1 MKLGGMEGEDVIDA
15 DRALP
20 TGEWTHV
27 AVALGGGV
35 GRLYL
40 DGVEAGR
47 NDALMMTPL
56 LLGRTQRNY
65 LGRSQNVKHPW
76 LAGALDDF
84 RLYGVALTAEEVAS
98 LRAGTFDR
106 WE

>member
-1 MKLGGMEGEDVIDA
+1 
-15 DRALP
+15 
-20 TGEWTHV
+20 V
-27 AVALGGGV
+27 AVTLGGGQ

-47 NDALMMTPL
+47 NEALQMSPL

-76 LAGALDDF
+76 LAGAVDDF
-84 RLYGVALTAEEVAS
+84 RLYGVALDPNQVAA
-98 LRAGTFDR
+98 LHAGTFDR